1 VNVQL
6 QNHSK
11 PLLIKQRGGEKMEK
25 KKFLMSISVMLFIV
39 LANGAFAAKP
49 YEGQTLSV
57 STWSGP
63 FAKNYTEAIV
73 KPFEEW
79 SGAKVTVVPGW
90 AELVTKIIAAPP
102 DQPPYDVLLGEGR
115 IYTQARIN
123 NLILP
128 INFDNIP
135 NHKDI
140 WPSLKKYPGYR
151 DKYGVPYQGAVVGL
165 NYLPKKVPFTPTAWK
180 DFTKPEVKGKVCLDR
195 AWWLENFYLAA
206 YLMGQTNI
214 TGKWI
219 VDNLDK
225 LFEVVKTQLAPN
237 VKVWYKGGAD
247 LFAYMKQGEV
257 WLAPYYVGSSYQM
270 KLGGLDLNFI
280 FPKEG
285 FNGYYDYQMIVRG
298 TKKKELGEAFI
309 NFALK
314 PEAQAEFVK
323 RQFNSVANKYTN
335 IPQDV
340 KWFIMNTSGE
350 YERFSVFDWE
360 PIEPLYKQIDER
372 WNKEILPIAGK

>member
-1 VNVQL
+1 
-6 QNHSK
+6 
-11 PLLIKQRGGEKMEK
+11 MEK
-25 KKFLMSISVMLFIV
+25 RKVVVLISLV
-39 LANGAFAAKP
+39 LCCSMASLSFAAKP

-57 STWSGP
+57 STWSGS
-63 FAKNYTEAIV
+63 FAKNYTESVV
-73 KPFEEW
+73 KGFEDW

-90 AELVTKIIAAPP
+90 SELVTKIIAAPA

-123 NLILP
+123 NIILP

-140 WPSLKKYPGYR
+140 WPALKKFPGYR

-165 NYLPKKVPFTPTAWK
+165 NYVTKKVPFTPASWK
-180 DFTKPEVKGKVCLDR
+180 DLTRPEVKGRVCLDR
-195 AWWLENFYLAA
+195 AWWLENFYLGA

-219 VDNLDK
+219 ADNLDK
-225 LFEVVKTQLAPN
+225 LFDVVKKQLAPN

-247 LFAYMKQGEV
+247 LFAFMEQGEV
-257 WLAPYYVGSSYQM
+257 WMAPYYVGSSYQY
-270 KLGGLDLNFI
+270 KLKGMDLNFV

-285 FNGYYDYQMIVRG
+285 FNGYYDYQMVVRG
-298 TKKKELGEAFI
+298 TKKKDLAEAFI
-309 NFALK
+309 NFALR
-314 PEAQAEFVK
+314 PEVQAEFVK
-323 RQFNSVANKYTN
+323 RQFNSVANKYTT

-340 KWFIMNTSGE
+340 RWFIMNTSGE
-350 YERFSVFDWE
+350 YDRFSVFDWE

-372 WNKEILPIAGK
+372 WTKEILPLAGK